1 MDVQRFLLTGVQTLV
16 SVPDTTA
23 FLIDKFLDSLG
34 HPIQRKFQALF
45 QCEGRASVKMCLHSP
60 FTAIST
66 AMTEAEAMDV
76 QRFLLTG
83 VQTLASV
90 PDTTAFLID
99 KFLDSSG
106 HPIHAQ
112 V

>member
-1 MDVQRFLLTGVQTLV
+1 
-16 SVPDTTA
+16 
-23 FLIDKFLDSLG
+23 
-34 HPIQRKFQALF
+34 
-45 QCEGRASVKMCLHSP
+45 
-60 FTAIST
+60 
-66 AMTEAEAMDV
+66 MTEAEAMHV
-76 QRFLLTG
+76 QRVWLTG

-99 KFLDSSG
+99 KFLDSLG